1 MATQIHIAQAMSQQS
16 KNLQEFMTAMQAH
29 QTNVRLDINRMEAI
43 VGCIA
48 KSSDEEVVKYL
59 PDANQTISN
68 LRECLSTLG
77 AHRQIFE
84 LRQRSLDD
92 GRSTS

>member
-16 KNLQEFMTAMQAH
+16 KDLQEFMTAMQEH
-29 QTNVRLDINRMEAI
+29 QTNLRLDINRMEVI

-59 PDANQTISN
+59 PDAKPNHLKSARVPFHTRRALAVIW
-68 LRECLSTLG
+68 
-77 AHRQIFE
+77 A
-84 LRQRSLDD
+84 
-92 GRSTS
+92 